1 MAYFTTLYSGSSGN
15 CALIRSDDKYLL
27 IDMGKS
33 CRTTLTA
40 LKSLGL
46 AVSDCVGILV
56 THEHSDH
63 VSGLDTFLKKHP
75 VPLYGCADTLD
86 TLASRGTIPPAVEA
100 IPVDGQTLEIGS
112 FTVTSF
118 PTSHDVPC
126 CGYRIRTPGGRV
138 MAFATDLGYLTPV
151 VQDNLMGCDLVAL
164 EANYDAFSLHG
175 GPYPY
180 YLKVRI
186 ASDRGHLDNKACAAE
201 ILDLIQDG
209 CKKFAL
215 CHLSQTNNSPEL
227 VMTTVYNVL
236 LAAGIH
242 ATQFCPELPIR
253 PKKGHL
259 AITDRGSAAVRHQL
273 VELGY
278 VKNAHQTEGTS
289 VAFNLQPRSTGQW
302 LLGSSRQFDTLDPAI
317 DNAVLARM
325 LRRAIE
331 YVPSLAERNA
341 IRTWTGF
348 RAATPDGLPIIGR
361 HPKHEHLWLAV
372 GHEGLGVTTAPATA
386 SLIAARMLGTAAPID
401 PAPYAATRFVQERT
415 L

>member
-1 MAYFTTLYSGSSGN
+1 MAFFTSLYSGSSGN
-15 CALIRSDDKYLL
+15 CSVVRCEGKYLL

-33 CRTTLTA
+33 CRTTLNA
-40 LKSLGL
+40 LKEMGL
-46 AVSDCVGILV
+46 AVADMQGILV

-63 VSGLDTFLKKHP
+63 IQGLRVFLKHYNVP
-75 VPLYGCADTLD
+75 VYGCSATLD
-86 TLASRGTIPPAVEA
+86 NLLDMELVPPAAELIAIEGRPEEIGGFVVEA
-100 IPVDGQTLEIGS
+100 
-112 FTVTSF
+112 F

-126 CGYRIRTPGGRV
+126 CGYRIRTPEGRV

-236 LAAGIH
+236 LAAGI
-242 ATQFCPELPIR
+242 
-253 PKKGHL
+253 
-259 AITDRGSAAVRHQL
+259 
-273 VELGY
+273 
-278 VKNAHQTEGTS
+278 
-289 VAFNLQPRSTGQW
+289 QPGRDVLIQAQSRSEV
-302 LLGSSRQFDTLDPAI
+302 SPY
-317 DNAVLARM
+317 
-325 LRRAIE
+325 IE
-331 YVPSLAERNA
+331 
-341 IRTWTGF
+341 F
-348 RAATPDGLPIIGR
+348 
-361 HPKHEHLWLAV
+361 
-372 GHEGLGVTTAPATA
+372 
-386 SLIAARMLGTAAPID
+386 
-401 PAPYAATRFVQERT
+401 
-415 L
+415 